1 MKKMNLI
8 LILVLCF
15 LLGGCAK
22 EPNQAVN
29 IIPQPQHL
37 EIIDG
42 GFSLSSQTMINVVR
56 GADDLLP
63 ACNFLSKLVEKS
75 LGGALKIENGV
86 AQKNAVNITVEP
98 SMKTDAY
105 ELDVTDQSIDIKGG
119 SSRAVFYAVQ
129 SLRQMMPVGIEK
141 GELMSDIR
149 IQNVKIQDEPRFGYR
164 GCMLDVCRH
173 FFTVEEVKSYI
184 DILAM
189 HKLSV
194 FHWHLTE
201 DQGWRI
207 EIKKYPELT
216 QIGSVRKQTVIG
228 KNSGKYDGKPYGPY
242 FFTQDQVK
250 EVIQYASDRY
260 ITIIPE
266 IELPGHALSALA
278 TYPELG
284 CTGGP
289 YEVSQMWG
297 VFPQVFCAGSE
308 KTFEFLENVLTEVA
322 ELFPSDIIHIGG
334 DECPKDAWKKC
345 KKCQK
350 RIKKEHL
357 KNEEELQSYV
367 VHRIEAFLKTKGK
380 KIIGWD
386 EILEGGVS
394 PTATVMSWR
403 GKKGGILAAQ
413 KGNNV
418 VMTPNDYV
426 YFDYYQSKDIE
437 NEPFGIGGFVD
448 VAKVYSLDPT
458 EGLTSEQQEKVI
470 GVQANLWTEYV
481 ATFSHAEYMLLPRL
495 AALSEV
501 GWTNLDKKDYNNFL
515 ERAKLLTQRYDA
527 LGYNYAKHIMQEP
540 VVEEGKS
547 SASK

>member
-1 MKKMNLI
+1 MNRSNLI
-8 LILVLCF
+8 LLVALCF

-22 EPNQAVN
+22 EQNQAVC

-37 EIIDG
+37 EIVDG
-42 GFSLSSQTMINVVR
+42 GFSLSSKTVINIVKS
-56 GADDLLP
+56 ADDLQP
-63 ACNFLSKLVEKS
+63 ACTFLSKLVEKS
-75 LGGALKIENGV
+75 LGQALIVNRGE
-86 AQKNAVNITVEP
+86 AQKNAVNIAVDP
-98 SMKTDAY
+98 SMEEDAY
-105 ELDVTDQSIDIKGG
+105 ELTVSDKSIDIRGG
-119 SSRAVFYAVQ
+119 SSKAVFYSIQ

-141 GELMSDIR
+141 GEQMSKIR
-149 IQNVKIQDEPRFGYR
+149 IQNVKIQDSPRFSYR
-164 GCMLDVCRH
+164 GGMLDVCRH
-173 FFTVEEVKSYI
+173 FFTVEEVKNYI
-184 DILAM
+184 DILAL

-216 QIGSVRKQTVIG
+216 QIGSLRKQTVIG
-228 KNSGKYDGKPYGPY
+228 KNSGKYDGVPYGPY
-242 FFTQDQVK
+242 FFTQDQIK
-250 EVIQYASDRY
+250 EIIQYASDRY

-266 IELPGHALSALA
+266 IELPGHALAALA

-297 VFPQVFCAGSE
+297 VFPQVFCAGNE

-350 RIKKEHL
+350 RIKKEKL

-367 VHRIEAFLKTKGK
+367 IHRIEAFLKTKGK

-394 PTATVMSWR
+394 PTAIVMSWR
-403 GKKGGILAAQ
+403 GKKGGIMAAQ

-426 YFDYYQSKDIE
+426 YFDYYQSKDIK

-458 EGLTSEQQEKVI
+458 EGLTEEQGKKVI

-481 ATFSHAEYMLLPRL
+481 STFSHAEYMLLPRL

-501 GWTNLDKKDYNNFL
+501 AWTALDKKDYNNFL
-515 ERAKLLTQRYDA
+515 DRARLLTQRYEA
-527 LGYNYAKHIMQEP
+527 LGYNYAKHIMQTP
-540 VVEEGKS
+540 IVETKKS
-547 SASK
+547 AN

>member
-1 MKKMNLI
+1 MKKVNFI
-8 LILVLCF
+8 LLVALGF

-29 IIPQPQHL
+29 IIPQPQQL
-37 EIIDG
+37 EVVDG
-42 GFSLSSQTMINVVR
+42 GFSLTPKTVINVVK
-56 GADDLLP
+56 GADDLQP
-63 ACNFLSKLVEKS
+63 ACTFLSKLVEKS
-75 LGGALKIENGV
+75 LGSALEIKSGEV
-86 AQKNAVNITVEP
+86 KKDAVNIIVDS

-105 ELDVTDQSIDIKGG
+105 ELIVTDKSVDVKGG
-119 SSRAVFYAVQ
+119 SSKAVFYALQ

-141 GELMSDIR
+141 GEQMSKIR
-149 IQNVKIQDEPRFGYR
+149 IQNVKIQDEPRFAYR
-164 GCMLDVCRH
+164 GGMLDVCRH
-173 FFTVEEVKSYI
+173 FFTVEEVKNYI
-184 DILAM
+184 DILAL

-216 QIGSVRKQTVIG
+216 QVGSVRKQTVIG
-228 KNSGKYDGKPYGPY
+228 KNTGKYDGKPYGPY
-242 FFTQDQVK
+242 FFTQDQIK
-250 EVIQYASDRY
+250 EIIQYAADRY

-266 IELPGHALSALA
+266 IELPGHALAALA

-289 YEVSQMWG
+289 YEVCQMWG
-297 VFPQVFCAGSE
+297 VFPQVFCAGNE

-350 RIKKEHL
+350 RIKKENL

-367 VHRIEAFLKTKGK
+367 IHRIEAFLKTKGK

-403 GKKGGILAAQ
+403 GKNGGITAAQ

-426 YFDYYQSKDIE
+426 YFDYYQSKNIK
-437 NEPFGIGGFVD
+437 NEPFSIGGFVD

-458 EGLTSEQQEKVI
+458 EGLTPEQGEKVI
-470 GVQANLWTEYV
+470 GVQANLWTEYIS
-481 ATFSHAEYMLLPRL
+481 TFSHAEYMLLPRL

-501 GWTNLDKKDYNNFL
+501 GWTALDKKDYTNFL
-515 ERAKLLTQRYDA
+515 ERARLLTQRYEA
-527 LGYNYAKHIMQEP
+527 LGYNYAKHIMQDSI
-540 VVEEGKS
+540 VET
-547 SASK
+547 SKTAN